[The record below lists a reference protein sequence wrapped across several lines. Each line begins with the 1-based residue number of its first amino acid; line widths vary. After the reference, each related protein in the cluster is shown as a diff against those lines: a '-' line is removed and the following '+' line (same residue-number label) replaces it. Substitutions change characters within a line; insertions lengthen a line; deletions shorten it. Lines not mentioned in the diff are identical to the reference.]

1 VRVVW
6 PHHPLYLRT
15 LPLAEFWQECGD
27 RSYVVELPDG
37 STTRV
42 PAAWTDDGTGPIV
55 DLTPTSDRLSVAAA
69 RELATRL
76 ARLRDTCE
84 P

>member
-1 VRVVW
+1 
-6 PHHPLYLRT
+6 LYLKT
-15 LPLAEFWQECGD
+15 LPLAEFWQDCGD

-37 STTRV
+37 SHTRI
-42 PAAWTDDGTGPIV
+42 PADWTDDGEV
-55 DLTPTSDRLSVAAA
+55 ALVELTPASNRLSLASA
-69 RELATRL
+69 RELVTLL